1 MAELNDSIL
10 DVTKK
15 ILGLPAEQ
23 TAFDLEII
31 THINTVFAVLNDL
44 GVGRDG
50 GFFITDNTAL
60 WSEFIE
66 GDGAI
71 NMVKS
76 YMGLRVRLLFD
87 PPATGPATDA
97 MTKQAEQ
104 LEWRL
109 NNYMEGV
116 RYRAWLLTQQTTSSD
131 TMGSPA

>member
-31 THINTVFAVLNDL
+31 THINTIFAVLDDL
-44 GVGRDG
+44 GVGQTG
-50 GFFITDNTAL
+50 GFFIIDNTSL

-66 GDGAI
+66 EEAI
-71 NMVKS
+71 NHVKS

-97 MTKQAEQ
+97 MTKMAEM

-109 NNYMEGV
+109 HTHMEGV
-116 RYRAWLLTQQTTSSD
+116 RYAAWLATQPTTSSD
-131 TMGSPA
+131 TMGSPV

>member
-15 ILGLPAEQ
+15 ILGLPPEQ

-31 THINTVFAVLNDL
+31 THINTVFAVLDDL
-44 GVGRDG
+44 GVGRKG
-50 GFFITDNTAL
+50 GFFITDNTAK

-66 GDGAI
+66 GEAI
-71 NMVKS
+71 NHVKS
-76 YMGLRVRLLFD
+76 YMGLRVRLIFD

-97 MTKQAEQ
+97 MTKLAEM

-109 NNYMEGV
+109 HNRMEEV
-116 RYRAWLLTQQTTSSD
+116 RYTEWLETQPTISSD
-131 TMGSPA
+131 TMGSPV

>member
-1 MAELNDSIL
+1 MAELDDSIL
-10 DVTKK
+10 NVTKK

-31 THINTVFAVLNDL
+31 THINSMFTVLAQL
-44 GVGRDG
+44 GIGPSG
-50 GFFITDNTAL
+50 GFFITDNTST

-66 GDGAI
+66 GEAV
-71 NMVKS
+71 NAVKS

-97 MTKQAEQ
+97 ITKQAEM

-109 NNYMEGV
+109 HTHMEGV
-116 RYRAWLLTQQTTSSD
+116 RYTAWLATQPTIS
-131 TMGSPA
+131 

>member
-15 ILGLPAEQ
+15 ILGLPPEQ

-31 THINTVFAVLNDL
+31 THINSMFTVLEQL
-44 GVGRDG
+44 GIGKTG

-66 GDGAI
+66 GEAI
-71 NMVKS
+71 NAVKS

-87 PPATGPATDA
+87 PPATGPAIDA
-97 MTKQAEQ
+97 MTKQAEM

-109 NNYMEGV
+109 HTLMEGV
-116 RYRAWLLTQQTTSSD
+116 RYTAWLATQPTSSSD
-131 TMGSPA
+131 TMGSPV

>member
-15 ILGLPAEQ
+15 ILGLPPEQ

-31 THINTVFAVLNDL
+31 THINSMFTVLEQL
-44 GVGRDG
+44 GIGRPG
-50 GFFITDNTAL
+50 GFFITDNTST

-66 GDGAI
+66 GEAI
-71 NMVKS
+71 NAVKS

-97 MTKQAEQ
+97 MTKQAEM

-109 NNYMEGV
+109 HTHMEGV
-116 RYRAWLLTQQTTSSD
+116 RYAAWLATQPTISSD
-131 TMGSPA
+131 TMGSPV

>member
-15 ILGLPAEQ
+15 ILGLPPEQ

-31 THINTVFAVLNDL
+31 THINSIFTVLEQL
-44 GVGRDG
+44 GVGPSG
-50 GFFITDNTAL
+50 GFFITDNTSK
-60 WSEFIE
+60 WSEFM
-66 GDGAI
+66 GDEAI
-71 NMVKS
+71 NAVKS

-97 MTKQAEQ
+97 ITKQAEM

-109 NNYMEGV
+109 HTLMEGV
-116 RYRAWLLTQQTTSSD
+116 RYTAWLAMQPTISSD
-131 TMGSPA
+131 TMGSPV